1 MKLKLFDLS
10 KFDKKTKM
18 YIGIGAGSI
27 LLLFI
32 ILIVLKIAVGSR
44 INSAVFESRIKNA
57 AITYYKKYPDKLP
70 KENGGK
76 ISISADELVNA
87 GNLKSLDKLLDK
99 GLTCTGSVNVSNNNG
114 YYLYQPIVEC
124 SDDYKT
130 NLLYK
135 KILENNNVVESGNGL
150 YKMDEDYV
158 FRGEKVNNHVRFAG
172 LDWVILR
179 INNDNTIKLFY
190 ADDIEEAVWDNRYNT
205 IEKKSV
211 GKNDFNVSRIKD
223 RLNNYFNGYYDSV
236 KLSDTDKA
244 LVVPKR
250 LCIGARN
257 PKSTILNDSVEC
269 SKTTEE
275 ALPFGLILPYEYAI
289 ASLEPTCKSIYD
301 VQCINYNYL
310 VSFSDI
316 WTATANSENTYE
328 VYSISGIAELFTAS
342 EKTEPRFVANISSDA
357 LYNSGDGSVS
367 NPYIIK

>member
-1 MKLKLFDLS
+1 MKLKFFDLS

-99 GLTCTGSVNVSNNNG
+99 GLTCTGNVNVSNNNG

-135 KILENNNVVESGNGL
+135 KILENNNIVESGNGL
-150 YKMDEDYV
+150 YKMNDFYIY
-158 FRGEKVNNHVRFAG
+158 RGENLNNHANFAG
-172 LDWVILR
+172 HKWLILR
-179 INNDNTIKLFY
+179 INNDNTIKIIL
-190 ADDIEEAVWDNRYNT
+190 DENIDTVVWDDRYNNQS
-205 IEKKSV
+205 EEFS
-211 GKNDFNVSRIKD
+211 GKNDYSISRINSLLD
-223 RLNNYFNGYYDSV
+223 DYFNNKYGDFKFSESN
-236 KLSDTDKA
+236 KSLI
-244 LVVPKR
+244 VPKS
-250 LCIGARN
+250 LCIG
-257 PKSTILNDSVEC
+257 SVNENAATFDDTVVC
-269 SKTTEE
+269 SQTTNEVKP
-275 ALPFGLILPYEYAI
+275 LGLLQVNEFLL
-289 ASLEPTCKSIYD
+289 ASLEPTCKKITD
-301 VQCINYNYL
+301 IQCSNYNYL
-310 VSFSDI
+310 NNISNT
-316 WTATANSENTYE
+316 WTLNANTKNTYE
-328 VYSISGIAELFTAS
+328 VYHISRRVISKRTDSYG
-342 EKTEPRFVANISSDA
+342 KPNFVVNISSDA
-357 LYNSGDGSVS
+357 LYNSGNGSIS